1 MNEEEEE
8 EEGEDDEEG
17 FELGLGLM
25 VEENWEREERDEVI
39 ENSRR
44 EGRRGERRRPE
55 NQPRREE
62 E

>member
-1 MNEEEEE
+1 MNEEE

-55 NQPRREE
+55 NQPSREE